1 VSETLTFISRIGN
14 SRMITLITLF
24 IFTVAFAGAA
34 EYAWWGPQR
43 RIRLE
48 VEQRLRG
55 LRVDG
60 GRRPVSLLRQQH
72 RTGVSFL
79 TRLELMKRLQ
89 AEIDQ
94 ARLPYRAG
102 NLVTISALILVLMYL
117 GADAFGLFPFRILKM
132 MFAAG
137 CSTAPFIYIHV
148 TRQRRM
154 RQIEEILP
162 DAIDLFTRAMRA
174 GHNIHSGLQVL
185 ADETPEPLG
194 GEFRKLIEELT
205 LGATVT
211 EALHGLGDRVPLLDL
226 RFFSTGVVLQRETGA
241 NIVAV
246 MENLSAVIRERLQL
260 RARLRAHTAQQRFSA
275 ALLCGLPVVTGIA
288 FYFMRYDYISVLW
301 LNETGS
307 RFLIYGIVS
316 EILGIVLIR
325 RVGSV
330 RL

>member
-1 VSETLTFISRIGN
+1 
-14 SRMITLITLF
+14 MITIITFL
-24 IFTVAFAGAA
+24 IFTAAFAAAA
-34 EYAWWGPQR
+34 EYAWWGPR
-43 RIRLE
+43 RRTRMA

-55 LRVDG
+55 LRVEG
-60 GRRPVSLLRQQH
+60 GRRPLSLLRQQQLS
-72 RTGVSFL
+72 RVSFL
-79 TRLELMKRLQ
+79 SRLELMKKLQ

-94 ARLPYRAG
+94 GRLSYRAG
-102 NLVTISALILVLMYL
+102 NVVALSALILAAAYL
-117 GADAFGLFPFRILKM
+117 GAGAFGLFPFRILKV

-137 CSTAPFIYIHV
+137 CASLPFFYIRAK
-148 TRQRRM
+148 RQRRM

-194 GEFRKLIEELT
+194 GEFKKVVEELN

-211 EALHGLGDRVPLLDL
+211 EALHNLGDRVPLLDL
-226 RFFSTGVVLQRETGA
+226 RFFSTGVILQRETGA
-241 NIVAV
+241 NIVTV

-260 RARLRAHTAQQRFSA
+260 RARLRSHTAQQRFSA
-275 ALLCGLPVVTGIA
+275 ALLCSLPIVTGVA
-288 FYFMRYDYISVLW
+288 FYFIRYEYISILW

-307 RFLIYGIVS
+307 GFLIYGVIS
-316 EILGIVLIR
+316 ELVGVVLLR